1 MAPAHGFDPIP
12 PGGSDTNANGWI
24 LGESRCN
31 GWVKKMDG
39 NGWWFYLEKNNLN
52 KHDEDCLLLLLFGK
66 YGHTRYVI

>member
-39 NGWWFYLEKNNLN
+39 NGWWFYLEK
-52 KHDEDCLLLLLFGK
+52 
-66 YGHTRYVI
+66 TT